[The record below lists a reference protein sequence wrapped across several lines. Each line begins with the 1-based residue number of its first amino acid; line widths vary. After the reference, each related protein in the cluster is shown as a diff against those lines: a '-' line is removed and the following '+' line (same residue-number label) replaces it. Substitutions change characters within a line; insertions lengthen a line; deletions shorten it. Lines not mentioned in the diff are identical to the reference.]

1 LRDGRLFLHRFVGRF
16 VGRFNDPCK
25 PSGFLLRGDSMP
37 GPDPQFPTEA
47 LLGRLVQKIDEGRP
61 VCPGA
66 LRRVFRARWLGVK
79 WSRAL
84 GTLLCH
90 CGVARRLALKLHS
103 RRKAR
108 ELQNSEAAADMSS
121 AEMGA

>member
-1 LRDGRLFLHRFVGRF
+1 
-16 VGRFNDPCK
+16 
-25 PSGFLLRGDSMP
+25 MP

-47 LLGRLVQKIDEGRP
+47 LLGRLVQKIDEGRH

-66 LRRVFRARWLGVK
+66 LRRGFRARWLGVK

-84 GTLLCH
+84 GALLCH